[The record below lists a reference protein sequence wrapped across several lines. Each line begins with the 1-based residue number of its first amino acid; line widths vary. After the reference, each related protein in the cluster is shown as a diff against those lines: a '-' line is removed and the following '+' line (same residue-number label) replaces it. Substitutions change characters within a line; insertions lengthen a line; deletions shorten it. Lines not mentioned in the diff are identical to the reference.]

1 MDIIKSFFSIF
12 NYKTLIAIV
21 ITLVASYLC
30 VRFEIRAEFP
40 LYLISIAIVFP
51 IVFSI
56 DSAYKRRE
64 HALQY
69 YADLKAHAI
78 SLYLGIR
85 EWGNMHD
92 SDLSLKY
99 KKDIKEIFQLISAT
113 FMKDPKEAKKDE
125 LEIYIRF
132 SKLSESLIEVKRLGV
147 GSSEVSR
154 LHQYVSKMIISYGI
168 VRNVFYYR
176 TPITLR
182 AYSKIFIYF
191 FPILYAPYC
200 ASTFND
206 YSHGIAYVIA
216 VLYSVILVSLDNLQE
231 HLENPFDQ
239 IGEDDINFEV
249 DEMDLLMVEPKK
261 D

>member
-1 MDIIKSFFSIF
+1 MHSQQYLLVPLKKIINRISDDYDIIV
-12 NYKTLIAIV
+12 L
-21 ITLVASYLC
+21 L
-30 VRFEIRAEFP
+30 
-40 LYLISIAIVFP
+40 
-51 IVFSI
+51 
-56 DSAYKRRE
+56 
-64 HALQY
+64 
-69 YADLKAHAI
+69 
-78 SLYLGIR
+78 
-85 EWGNMHD
+85 
-92 SDLSLKY
+92 
-99 KKDIKEIFQLISAT
+99 
-113 FMKDPKEAKKDE
+113 
-125 LEIYIRF
+125 
-132 SKLSESLIEVKRLGV
+132 
-147 GSSEVSR
+147 
-154 LHQYVSKMIISYGI
+154 MIISYGI
-168 VRNVFYYR
+168 VRNLFYYR